1 MRSLTTRPTSSAPTS
16 ARVAGLIILIAG
28 IWGGLIPF
36 VGPYFHFTLGPD
48 HTWTWTSAR
57 FYLDVLPAVAAIVGG
72 LLLLVSGRRV
82 ARAIGALCAM
92 AGGIWFAIGPDVSRL
107 WHSGGAQGVAHGPGG
122 RRTLEHLALHSA
134 LGVLI
139 VAFAAYALACV
150 LAARRRAGAA
160 EVGAWEDAVDGPA
173 SAGTPA
179 TAVAPVAPARRRLF
193 GRRRPVAPA
202 DEPATVPADAAAE
215 PEPVGA
221 PDRG

>member
-1 MRSLTTRPTSSAPTS
+1 MRSLTIRPTSSAPTS

-36 VGPYFHFTLGPD
+36 AGPYFHFTLGPD

-82 ARAIGALCAM
+82 AQAIGALCAM

-107 WHSGGAQGVAHGPGG
+107 WHAGGAQGVAHGPGG
-122 RRTLEHLALHSA
+122 RRTLEYLTLHPF

-139 VAFAAYALACV
+139 VAFAAYALAGV
-150 LAARRRAGAA
+150 LAARRRA
-160 EVGAWEDAVDGPA
+160 DAVEPGA
-173 SAGTPA
+173 VEE
-179 TAVAPVAPARRRLF
+179 TAVAP
-193 GRRRPVAPA
+193 A
-202 DEPATVPADAAAE
+202 DAEEEAAAE
-215 PEPVGA
+215 PEPVGV